1 MFKTIFMTQDPELL
15 NMEQLQSVVNSVKD
29 TIASMDEEENLV
41 S

>member
-1 MFKTIFMTQDPELL
+1 MTQDPELL